1 MKKFIMCLIS
11 TLILNQNIYANSL
24 KELELSINDDRTKAI
39 KIFESTEDIDFKNVV
54 FKDFEKDNFKYIK
67 SHINVDRVTKEDV
80 KEQQETLSIIITKE
94 EKEKLNNEQLLDL
107 FQNDLPYEKDD
118 YKGILTKDIFSLK
131 VEPSQV
137 ENNTIYTNKAV
148 TLSENKTY
156 YGLESNDYSLIPKTI
171 TKNGV
176 TLNLVDANF
185 LSTNNEAISTVADTS
200 VGTLY
205 NCNAVYKG
213 SYIEKIP
220 NTKTNVLDYKIT
232 VNYKGI
238 VQKEIFEKN
247 IITVMY
253 DGEKITDLTVPIAV
267 ATTTSATG
275 VFGFIVYLFTKRN
288 VKIYNLN
295 NGSYELI
302 GKCKITE
309 KNKTINLNTIS
320 IKATSNIYKIIFD
333 KAIGKKLDNQDVNIV
348 LGNVTKLKKVEFKE
362 DSTFIDVIF

>member
-1 MKKFIMCLIS
+1 M
-11 TLILNQNIYANSL
+11 
-24 KELELSINDDRTKAI
+24 
-39 KIFESTEDIDFKNVV
+39 
-54 FKDFEKDNFKYIK
+54 
-67 SHINVDRVTKEDV
+67 
-80 KEQQETLSIIITKE
+80 
-94 EKEKLNNEQLLDL
+94 NNEQLLDL

-137 ENNTIYTNKAV
+137 ENNTIYTNKVV
-148 TLSENKTY
+148 TLGENKTY

-220 NTKTNVLDYKIT
+220 NTKTNVLDYKVT

-320 IKATSNIYKIIFD
+320 IKATSNIYKLIFD